1 MLMHRVKC
9 AQNMHVAKKANMLSS
24 ETYCVKAFSL
34 YQIQHMTNGNC
45 QLMAFR
51 WCTDSVP
58 RQGASMVDT
67 GDVHMYE
74 MHCYAI
80 KL

>member
-1 MLMHRVKC
+1 MV
-9 AQNMHVAKKANMLSS
+9 
-24 ETYCVKAFSL
+24 
-34 YQIQHMTNGNC
+34 
-45 QLMAFR
+45 FR
-51 WCTDSVP
+51 LWADSVP

-67 GDVHMYE
+67 GDMHMYE